1 METMKRIRSLKEV
14 MDAKPK
20 HRKLK
25 KNSYKKKKHKP
36 IKFKSVKKVTKK
48 ATKKKVNKTPIII
61 NREDYINLYY
71 EYLKTDTWKIK
82 RDKVLKR
89 ADNKCEICK
98 VKKATQVHHK
108 TYTGV
113 YLVSRTRI
121 AGKEKLKDLI
131 ATCGVC
137 HRAEHNL
144 LTEEEIEIAVL
155 ELIKKDKE

>member
-1 METMKRIRSLKEV
+1 MKRIRSLKEV

-155 ELIKKDKE
+155 ELIKKERNYEI

>member
-1 METMKRIRSLKEV
+1 

-25 KNSYKKKKHKP
+25 KKNYKKKKHKP
-36 IKFKSVKKVTKK
+36 IKFKKVVKKKKPVKKVK
-48 ATKKKVNKTPIII
+48 
-61 NREDYINLYY
+61 RSYR
-71 EYLKTDTWKIK
+71 EYLKSDTWKIK